1 MMEINVRHYIS
12 WSTGIDTALL
22 LQQVS
27 CNLNGAKN
35 WGEGVVSEQT
45 ILWVPNE
52 LELTYNG
59 CFPLIEREDWA
70 L

>member
-1 MMEINVRHYIS
+1 MMEIDVRHYIS

-35 WGEGVVSEQT
+35 
-45 ILWVPNE
+45 
-52 LELTYNG
+52 
-59 CFPLIEREDWA
+59 
-70 L
+70 